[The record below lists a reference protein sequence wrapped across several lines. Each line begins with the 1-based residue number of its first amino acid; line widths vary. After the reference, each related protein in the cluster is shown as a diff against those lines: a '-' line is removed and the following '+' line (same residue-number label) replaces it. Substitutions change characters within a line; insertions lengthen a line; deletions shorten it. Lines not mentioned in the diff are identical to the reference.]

1 MVEGSGT
8 GPASGT
14 LQNGLPTGVDTDPFR
29 PTISIVIPVYNGAN
43 YLAEAIDSALGQTYA
58 ALEVIV
64 VDDGSTDDGATR
76 RIAEGYGTRIRYI
89 RQENGGC
96 GAALNTGIAAM
107 SGAYFSWLSH
117 DDAYPPDKLA
127 RQVEILR
134 GLGNRETIIY
144 GDYDLIDADSRQLAR
159 ISIKALGT
167 REQLDIPLYPLLH
180 GVMHGCGMLVPRT
193 LFDRYGLFDPTLKT
207 TQDYDLWFRFLRH
220 APVKYEPHVFVHSRV
235 HPAQGS
241 RTIASAGA
249 ESEAL
254 WTRFVEEITPAEAV
268 SMQGSHYGFF
278 LRTAQFLERANQPG
292 AAAVAKA
299 KARTVLDAT
308 LVSAVIPFRNRIDW
322 TIEALNSART
332 QTHPALEIIL
342 VDDGSTDDLA
352 TLMAVVAQDAR
363 IRYVRQDWRGA
374 SAARNLG
381 VDQARG
387 AYVAF
392 LDSDDRWLPEKIA
405 RQLEAMEA
413 QRLRW
418 SHTAYERHD
427 ERSGSTISVD
437 TSYFAGAVYPDIIS
451 FCPVATP
458 TVMIATDIIRRNR
471 FVDNV
476 FPGEDVITW
485 IAVARDHALGAVSDA
500 LSIVRISEGTTSTS
514 LEKSQ
519 RGIVNILSAVVAH
532 PVDRRYQRE
541 VLRLIEVARRQ
552 AIELSGIEPEPPRP
566 ASVRPVE
573 DSRSP
578 PPSLHLLSRGLHSL
592 RRYGVRATWQRTRLW
607 LSERTR

>member
-1 MVEGSGT
+1 MAERSTIDRPDPLPVE
-8 GPASGT
+8 
-14 LQNGLPTGVDTDPFR
+14 PFL
-29 PTISIVIPVYNGAN
+29 PTISVVIPVYNGAD

-58 ALEVIV
+58 AHEVIV

-76 RIAEGYGTRIRYI
+76 RIAEGYGSRIRYI
-89 RQENGGC
+89 HRDNGGC
-96 GAALNTGIAAM
+96 GAALNTGIGAM
-107 SGAYFSWLSH
+107 GGAYFSWLSH
-117 DDAYPPDKLA
+117 DDVYPSDKLA
-127 RQVEILR
+127 RQVDILR
-134 GLGNRETIIY
+134 GLADRETIIY
-144 GDYDLIDADSRQLAR
+144 GDYELIDAESRLLGR
-159 ISIKALGT
+159 VSLETVGT
-167 REQLDIPLYPLLH
+167 RKQLDIPLYPLLN
-180 GVMHGCGMLVPRT
+180 GVMHGCGMLVPRA

-207 TQDYDLWFRFLRH
+207 TQDYDLWFRFLRQ
-220 APVKYEPHVFVHSRV
+220 APVKYEPQVFVRSRV

-241 RTIASAGA
+241 RTIPSAQA
-249 ESEAL
+249 ESDAL
-254 WTRFVEEITPAEAV
+254 WIGFVEEVTPAEAI
-268 SMQGSHYGFF
+268 SMQGSHYRF
-278 LRTAQFLERANQPG
+278 LQHTARFLDTSGMP
-292 AAAVAKA
+292 AAAAAAWA

-322 TIEALNSART
+322 TIEALNSARE
-332 QTHPALEIIL
+332 QTHPTLEIIL

-363 IRYVRQDWRGA
+363 IRYVRQDWLGA

-381 VDQARG
+381 IDLARG

-392 LDSDDRWLPEKIA
+392 LDSDDRWLPEKIS

-427 ERSGSTISVD
+427 ERSGSTMDVD
-437 TSYFAGAVYPDIIS
+437 TSYFAGEVYPEIIS
-451 FCPVATP
+451 FCPIATP
-458 TVMIATDIIRRNR
+458 TVMIATETIRRNR
-471 FVDNV
+471 FVENV

-514 LEKSQ
+514 VAKSQ

-532 PVDRRYQRE
+532 PVDSRYQRD

-552 AIELSGIEPEPPRP
+552 AIELCDLEPPPP

-573 DSRSP
+573 ASTRG
-578 PPSLHLLSRGLHSL
+578 PPSLHLVMRGLHSI
-592 RRYGVRATWQRTRLW
+592 RRYGLRATWRRTRLW
-607 LSERTR
+607 LSARAR